1 MDIEFNYS
9 MNEIESLVIIL
20 VRLIYLLLK
29 IDLIIDL
36 RIFSHAKLEQ
46 YFFVSKFNYRFFS
59 KMTLDQ
65 SNIDLSTLTP
75 MMQQYMTVKLQHPHS
90 LMFYRMGDFYEL
102 FFDDAHKAA
111 KILGITLT
119 HRGKANGQ
127 PIPMAG
133 VPYHAAEGYLAR
145 LVKKGETVV
154 ICEQLGEVT
163 GKGPVERGVVRIITP
178 GTLTDDALLNAHQSS
193 NLVSICIK
201 SDEIGIALLDLSA
214 GIFKVQQQSFQA
226 EQLPLELARLMPSE
240 LLIDEDFKHPEV
252 VEQIKQILD
261 CPVTKRPNV
270 DFNLNNAQK
279 TLCDQFAVS
288 TLSGFGIEHLELAKA
303 AAAALIHYAKD
314 TQKTALPHIRSIRL
328 EQSSD
333 FIALD
338 PVTRRNLE
346 IIDPLFEHGTSL
358 FDLTNQCQTAMGS
371 RLLSRTLMQPIR
383 DTALLDQRLDAIQT
397 ILSGYHEAPIRL
409 VLKEISD
416 IERVLSRVAL
426 GSARPRDLVQLRQ
439 ACAQIPYL
447 RHALAPMTSTP
458 QSALINQLNEEL
470 GDFNGLHH
478 RLMSAIVENP
488 PVLLR
493 DGNVIANGFD
503 HELDELRQIRDH
515 AGQFLIDLE
524 IKERETTGI
533 NTLKIGYNRV
543 SGYYIELTRA
553 QAEQAP
559 AHYIRRQTLKN
570 AERYITP
577 ELKSFE
583 DKVLS
588 SESRALAR
596 EKLLFEMLLDELRQ
610 DIANLQMM
618 ASAIAQL
625 DVLTN
630 FAHLSRLYNWN
641 RPEFSPEIGIHIQA
655 GRHPVVESLIKTPYT
670 PNDTYLDVQHRMSI
684 ITGPNMGGKSTFMR
698 QTALITLLAYC
709 GSFVPAKFAKL
720 GPIDRIFTRIGSA
733 DDLSSGKSTF
743 MVEMT
748 ETSQILHHATQQSLV
763 LMDEV
768 GRGTSTYDGLSL
780 AWACVLDLTHRIK
793 CLCLF
798 ATHYFELT
806 ELGMDPCIDNYH
818 VTAQE
823 VNGHLILLHKVQK
836 GPASQSHG
844 LQVAKLAGIP
854 QNVIKEAQAKLK
866 KLEKLQLQTQPVQKD
881 LFSQDLFSNS
891 EPVEKI
897 IEVEKVVE
905 IHQPSQVEQLLSE
918 IIVDD
923 LSPRQALDQLYQ
935 LKQLLQK
942 S

>member
-1 MDIEFNYS
+1 
-9 MNEIESLVIIL
+9 
-20 VRLIYLLLK
+20 
-29 IDLIIDL
+29 
-36 RIFSHAKLEQ
+36 
-46 YFFVSKFNYRFFS
+46 
-59 KMTLDQ
+59 MTSSELMA
-65 SNIDLSTLTP
+65 DLSTLTP
-75 MMQQYMTVKLQHPHS
+75 MMQQYMSVKMQHPHS

-102 FFDDAHKAA
+102 FFEDAHKAA

-133 VPYHAAEGYLAR
+133 VPFHAAEGYLAR

-154 ICEQLGEVT
+154 ICEQIGEVT

-178 GTLTDDALLNAHQSS
+178 GTLTDDVLLGAHQTS
-193 NLVSICIK
+193 NLVALCIQQNK
-201 SDEIGIALLDLSA
+201 IGIALLDLSA
-214 GIFKVQQQSFQA
+214 GIFKVQQIDYDLN
-226 EQLPLELARLMPSE
+226 QLAIELARLMPSE
-240 LLIDEDFKHPEV
+240 IVVDENLQEQDL
-252 VEQIKQILD
+252 VEHLKRQLD
-261 CPVTKRPNV
+261 VPVSKRPNV

-288 TLSGFGIEHLELAKA
+288 TLAGFGIDHLPLAKA
-303 AAAALIHYAKD
+303 AAAALIHYAKE
-314 TQKTALPHIRSIRL
+314 TQKTALPHIRSIQL

-346 IIDPLFEHGTSL
+346 LIEPLFEHGTSL
-358 FDLTNQCQTAMGS
+358 FQLINDCQTTMGG
-371 RLLSRTLMQPIR
+371 RLLSRTLMQPLR
-383 DTALLDQRLDAIQT
+383 DTAILDERLDATQV
-397 ILSGYHEAPIRL
+397 LLDGFHESPVRL

-416 IERVLSRVAL
+416 IERVLSRIAL

-439 ACAQIPYL
+439 ACAQIPFL
-447 RHALAPMTSTP
+447 RHALQPMVSQQ
-458 QSALINQLNEEL
+458 QSKLLIQLNEEL
-470 GDFNGLHH
+470 GDFHGLYE

-493 DGNVIANGFD
+493 DGNVIAEGFD
-503 HELDELRQIRDH
+503 AELDELRKIRDH

-524 IKERETTGI
+524 IKEREQSGI
-533 NTLKIGYNRV
+533 PTLKIGYNRV

-559 AHYIRRQTLKN
+559 EHYIRRQTLKN

-577 ELKSFE
+577 ELKAFE

-596 EKLLFEMLLDELRQ
+596 EKLLFEMLLDELRE
-610 DIANLQMM
+610 DIGNLQMM
-618 ASAIAQL
+618 SSAIAQIDL
-625 DVLTN
+625 LCN
-630 FAHLSRLYNWN
+630 FAHQARLRNWSRPKY
-641 RPEFSPEIGIHIQA
+641 SPEIGLKIQA
-655 GRHPVVESLIKTPYT
+655 GRHPVVEALSKTAFT
-670 PNDTYLDVQHRMSI
+670 PNDTQLDYQHRMAI

-698 QTALITLLAYC
+698 QTALIALLAYC
-709 GSFVPAKFAKL
+709 GSYVPAQAVTL

-733 DDLSSGKSTF
+733 DDLSTGKSTF

-748 ETSQILHHATQQSLV
+748 ETSQILHHATSQSLV

-780 AWACVLDLTHRIK
+780 AWACVLDLTRRIQ

-806 ELGMDPCIDNYH
+806 ELASESGIDNYH
-818 VTAQE
+818 VTARE
-823 VNGHLILLHKVQK
+823 VNGNLILLHKVQQ

-854 QNVIKEAQAKLK
+854 ASVIREAQNRLRI
-866 KLEKLQLQTQPVQKD
+866 LEKQHHTKPQSPQPD
-881 LFSQDLFSNS
+881 LFAIEQ
-891 EPVEKI
+891 VETVVERI
-897 IEVEKVVE
+897 IEVEK
-905 IHQPSQVEQLLSE
+905 PSAALELLE
-918 IIVDD
+918 DIDVDS
-923 LSPRQALDQLYQ
+923 LSPREALQQLYA
-935 LKQLLQK
+935 LKDLLK
-942 S
+942 LPG

>member
-1 MDIEFNYS
+1 
-9 MNEIESLVIIL
+9 MNMTEIM
-20 VRLIYLLLK
+20 
-29 IDLIIDL
+29 
-36 RIFSHAKLEQ
+36 A
-46 YFFVSKFNYRFFS
+46 
-59 KMTLDQ
+59 
-65 SNIDLSTLTP
+65 DLSSHTP
-75 MMQQYMTVKLQHPHS
+75 MMQQYLRVKMEHPHS

-111 KILGITLT
+111 KLLGITLT
-119 HRGKANGQ
+119 HRGKTSGK

-154 ICEQLGEVT
+154 ICEQIGEVT

-178 GTLTDDALLNAHQSS
+178 GTLTDDALLNSHQSS
-193 NLVSICIK
+193 NLVSLCLQQNQ
-201 SDEIGIALLDLSA
+201 IGIALLDLSA
-214 GIFKVQQQSFQA
+214 GIFKVQQMDYLP
-226 EQLPLELARLMPSE
+226 EQLTIELSRLMPSE
-240 LLIDEDFKHPEV
+240 IVVDEDIVDPNII
-252 VEQIKQILD
+252 EQVKKQLD

-288 TLSGFGIEHLELAKA
+288 TLSGFGIDHLPLAKA

-314 TQKTALPHIRSIRL
+314 TQKTALPHIRSIQL

-346 IIDPLFEHGTSL
+346 LVEPLFEHGTSL
-358 FDLTNQCQTAMGS
+358 FQLINDCQTAMGS
-371 RLLSRTLMQPIR
+371 RLLSRTLMQPLR
-383 DTALLDQRLDAIQT
+383 DTALLDAKLDAIQAL
-397 ILSGYHEAPIRL
+397 IQGYHESPVRL

-447 RHALAPMTSTP
+447 RHALQPIVSVQQST
-458 QSALINQLNEEL
+458 LIHNLNEEL
-470 GDFNGLHH
+470 GDFHGLHQ
-478 RLMSAIVENP
+478 RLMQAIVENP

-493 DGNVIANGFD
+493 DGNVIAEGFD
-503 HELDELRQIRDH
+503 SELDELRKIRDH

-524 IKERETTGI
+524 IKERQESGI
-533 NTLKIGYNRV
+533 PTLKIGYNRV
-543 SGYYIELTRA
+543 SGYYIELIRA

-559 AHYIRRQTLKN
+559 EHYIRRQTLKN

-596 EKLLFEMLLDELRQ
+596 EKMLFEMLLDELRQ
-610 DIANLQMM
+610 DIAQLQMM
-618 ASAIAQL
+618 SSAIAQIDL
-625 DVLTN
+625 LAN
-630 FAHLSRLYNWN
+630 FAYQARLRNWA
-641 RPEFSPEIGIHIQA
+641 RPEYSPEIGIKITA
-655 GRHPVVESLIKTPYT
+655 GRHPVVEALSKTAFT
-670 PNDTYLDVQHRMSI
+670 PNDTLLDYNHRLAI
-684 ITGPNMGGKSTFMR
+684 ITGPNMGGKSTYMR
-698 QTALITLLAYC
+698 QTALIALLGYC
-709 GSFVPAKFAKL
+709 GSYVPAKTAVL
-720 GPIDRIFTRIGSA
+720 GPIDRVFTRIGSA
-733 DDLSSGKSTF
+733 DDLSTGKSTF

-748 ETSQILHHATQQSLV
+748 ETSQILHHATSQSLV

-780 AWACVLDLTHRIK
+780 AWACVLDLSKRIK

-806 ELGMDPCIDNYH
+806 ELSKESGVDNYH
-818 VTAQE
+818 VTAKE
-823 VNGHLILLHKVQK
+823 MNGNLILLHKVQQ

-854 QNVIKEAQAKLK
+854 ANVIKEAQNRLRI
-866 KLEKLQLQTQPVQKD
+866 LEKQQHKNVNLAVQDD
-881 LFSQDLFSNS
+881 LFAPATNSS
-891 EPVEKI
+891 EPEVIERV
-897 IEVEKVVE
+897 IEVEK
-905 IHQPSQVEQLLSE
+905 PSAALELLRS
-918 IIVDD
+918 IDVDN
-923 LSPRQALDQLYQ
+923 LTPRQALEQLYALKEQ
-935 LKQLLQK
+935 LNA
-942 S
+942 

>member
-1 MDIEFNYS
+1 
-9 MNEIESLVIIL
+9 
-20 VRLIYLLLK
+20 
-29 IDLIIDL
+29 
-36 RIFSHAKLEQ
+36 
-46 YFFVSKFNYRFFS
+46 
-59 KMTLDQ
+59 MTSSELMA
-65 SNIDLSTLTP
+65 DLSTLTP
-75 MMQQYMTVKLQHPHS
+75 MMQQYMSVKMQHPHS

-102 FFDDAHKAA
+102 FFEDAHKAA

-133 VPYHAAEGYLAR
+133 VPFHAAEGYLAR

-154 ICEQLGEVT
+154 ICEQIGEVT

-178 GTLTDDALLNAHQSS
+178 GTLTDDALLGAHQTS
-193 NLVSICIK
+193 NLVALCIQQNK
-201 SDEIGIALLDLSA
+201 IGIALLDLSA
-214 GIFKVQQQSFQA
+214 GIFKVQQIDYDLN
-226 EQLPLELARLMPSE
+226 QLAIELARLMPSE
-240 LLIDEDFKHPEV
+240 IVVDENLQEQDL
-252 VEQIKQILD
+252 VEHLKRQLD
-261 CPVTKRPNV
+261 VPVSKRPNV

-288 TLSGFGIEHLELAKA
+288 TLAGFGIDHLPLAKA
-303 AAAALIHYAKD
+303 AAAALIHYAKE
-314 TQKTALPHIRSIRL
+314 TQKTALPHIRTIQL

-346 IIDPLFEHGTSL
+346 LIEPLFEHGTSL
-358 FDLTNQCQTAMGS
+358 FQLINDCQTAMGG
-371 RLLSRTLMQPIR
+371 RLLSRTLMQPLR
-383 DTALLDQRLDAIQT
+383 DTAILDERLDATQV
-397 ILSGYHEAPIRL
+397 LLDGFHESPVRL

-416 IERVLSRVAL
+416 IERVLSRIAL

-439 ACAQIPYL
+439 ACAQIPFL
-447 RHALAPMTSTP
+447 RHALQPMVSQQ
-458 QSALINQLNEEL
+458 QSKLLIQLNEEL
-470 GDFNGLHH
+470 GDFHGLHE

-493 DGNVIANGFD
+493 DGNVIAEGFD
-503 HELDELRQIRDH
+503 AELDELRKIRDH

-524 IKERETTGI
+524 IKEREQSGI
-533 NTLKIGYNRV
+533 PTLKIGYNRV

-559 AHYIRRQTLKN
+559 EHYIRRQTLKN

-577 ELKSFE
+577 ELKAFE

-596 EKLLFEMLLDELRQ
+596 EKLLFEMLLDELRE
-610 DIANLQMM
+610 DIGNLQMM
-618 ASAIAQL
+618 SSAIAQIDL
-625 DVLTN
+625 LCN
-630 FAHLSRLYNWN
+630 FAHQARLRNWSRPKY
-641 RPEFSPEIGIHIQA
+641 SPEIGLKIQA
-655 GRHPVVESLIKTPYT
+655 GRHPVVEALSKTAFT
-670 PNDTYLDVQHRMSI
+670 PNDTQLDYQHRMAI

-698 QTALITLLAYC
+698 QTALIALLAYC
-709 GSFVPAKFAKL
+709 GSYVPAQAVTL

-733 DDLSSGKSTF
+733 DDLSTGKSTF

-748 ETSQILHHATQQSLV
+748 ETSQILHHATSQSLV

-780 AWACVLDLTHRIK
+780 AWACVLDLTRRIQ

-806 ELGMDPCIDNYH
+806 ELASESGIDNYH
-818 VTAQE
+818 VTARE
-823 VNGHLILLHKVQK
+823 VNGNLILLHKVQQ

-854 QNVIKEAQAKLK
+854 ASVIREAQNRLRI
-866 KLEKLQLQTQPVQKD
+866 LEKQHHTKPQSPQPD
-881 LFSQDLFSNS
+881 LFAIEQ
-891 EPVEKI
+891 VETVVERI
-897 IEVEKVVE
+897 IEVEK
-905 IHQPSQVEQLLSE
+905 PSAALELLE
-918 IIVDD
+918 DIDVDS
-923 LSPRQALDQLYQ
+923 LSPREALQQLYA
-935 LKQLLQK
+935 LKDLLK
-942 S
+942 LPG

>member
-1 MDIEFNYS
+1 
-9 MNEIESLVIIL
+9 MNMTEIM
-20 VRLIYLLLK
+20 
-29 IDLIIDL
+29 
-36 RIFSHAKLEQ
+36 A
-46 YFFVSKFNYRFFS
+46 
-59 KMTLDQ
+59 
-65 SNIDLSTLTP
+65 DLSSHTP
-75 MMQQYMTVKLQHPHS
+75 MMQQYLRVKMEHPHS

-111 KILGITLT
+111 KLLGITLT
-119 HRGKANGQ
+119 HRGKTSGK

-154 ICEQLGEVT
+154 ICEQIGEVT

-178 GTLTDDALLNAHQSS
+178 GTLTDDALLNSHQSS
-193 NLVSICIK
+193 NLVSLCLQQNQ
-201 SDEIGIALLDLSA
+201 IGIALLDLSA
-214 GIFKVQQQSFQA
+214 GIFKVQQMDYLP
-226 EQLPLELARLMPSE
+226 EQLAIELSRLMPSE
-240 LLIDEDFKHPEV
+240 IVVDEDIVDPNII
-252 VEQIKQILD
+252 EQVKKQLD

-288 TLSGFGIEHLELAKA
+288 SLSGFGIDHLPLAKA
-303 AAAALIHYAKD
+303 AAAALIHYAKE
-314 TQKTALPHIRSIRL
+314 TQKTALPHIRSIQL

-346 IIDPLFEHGTSL
+346 LVEPLFEHGTSL
-358 FDLTNQCQTAMGS
+358 FQLINDCQTAMGS
-371 RLLSRTLMQPIR
+371 RLLSRTLMQPLR
-383 DTALLDQRLDAIQT
+383 DTALLDARLDAIQAL
-397 ILSGYHEAPIRL
+397 IQGCHESPVRL

-447 RHALAPMTSTP
+447 RHALQPIVSAQ
-458 QSALINQLNEEL
+458 QSALIQNLNEEL
-470 GDFNGLHH
+470 GDFHGLHQ
-478 RLMSAIVENP
+478 RLMQAIVENP

-493 DGNVIANGFD
+493 DGNVIAEGFD
-503 HELDELRQIRDH
+503 SELDELRKIRDH

-524 IKERETTGI
+524 VKERQESGI
-533 NTLKIGYNRV
+533 PTLKIGYNRV

-559 AHYIRRQTLKN
+559 EHYIRRQTLKN

-596 EKLLFEMLLDELRQ
+596 EKMLFEMLLDELRQ
-610 DIANLQMM
+610 DIAQLQMM
-618 ASAIAQL
+618 SSAIAQIDL
-625 DVLTN
+625 LAN
-630 FAHLSRLYNWN
+630 FAHQARLRNWA
-641 RPEFSPEIGIHIQA
+641 RPEYSPEIGIKITA
-655 GRHPVVESLIKTPYT
+655 GRHPVVEALSKTAFT
-670 PNDTYLDVQHRMSI
+670 PNDTLLDYNHRLAI
-684 ITGPNMGGKSTFMR
+684 ITGPNMGGKSTYMR
-698 QTALITLLAYC
+698 QTALIALLGYC
-709 GSFVPAKFAKL
+709 GSYVPAQTAVL
-720 GPIDRIFTRIGSA
+720 GPIDRVFTRIGSA
-733 DDLSSGKSTF
+733 DDLSTGKSTF

-748 ETSQILHHATQQSLV
+748 ETSQILHHATSQSLV

-780 AWACVLDLTHRIK
+780 AWACVLDLSKRIK

-806 ELGMDPCIDNYH
+806 ELSKESGVDNYH
-818 VTAQE
+818 VTAKE
-823 VNGHLILLHKVQK
+823 MNGNLILLHKVQQ

-854 QNVIKEAQAKLK
+854 ANVIKEAQNRLRI
-866 KLEKLQLQTQPVQKD
+866 LEKQQHKNVNLAVQDD
-881 LFSQDLFSNS
+881 LFAPATSSA
-891 EPVEKI
+891 EPEVIERV
-897 IEVEKVVE
+897 IEVEK
-905 IHQPSQVEQLLSE
+905 PSPALDLLRS
-918 IIVDD
+918 IDVDN
-923 LSPRQALDQLYQ
+923 LTPRQALEQLYALKEQ
-935 LKQLLQK
+935 LNA
-942 S
+942 

>member
-1 MDIEFNYS
+1 MSFMEN
-9 MNEIESLVIIL
+9 
-20 VRLIYLLLK
+20 
-29 IDLIIDL
+29 
-36 RIFSHAKLEQ
+36 
-46 YFFVSKFNYRFFS
+46 
-59 KMTLDQ
+59 MTDF
-65 SNIDLSTLTP
+65 STLTP
-75 MMQQYMTVKLQHPHS
+75 MMQQYMSVKAQHPHS

-111 KILGITLT
+111 KLLGITLT
-119 HRGKANGQ
+119 HRGKANGN

-154 ICEQLGEVT
+154 ICEQIGEVT

-193 NLVSICIK
+193 NLVSIAIHQNQ
-201 SDEIGIALLDLSA
+201 IGIALLDLSA
-214 GIFKVQQQSFQA
+214 GIFKVQQQEFKA

-240 LLIDEDFKHPEV
+240 LVLNEDIQDQALL
-252 VEQIKQILD
+252 EQIKSLIE
-261 CPVTKRPNV
+261 CPITKRPNV

-279 TLCDQFAVS
+279 TLCDQLGVS
-288 TLSGFGIEHLELAKA
+288 TLSGFGIDELPLAKV
-303 AAAALIHYAKD
+303 AAAALIHYAKE
-314 TQKTALPHIRSIRL
+314 TQKTALPHIRSIKL

-358 FDLTNQCQTAMGS
+358 FNLVNDCQTAMGG
-371 RLLSRTLMQPIR
+371 RLLARTLMQPLR
-383 DTALLDQRLDAIQT
+383 DTALLDQRLDAIEV
-397 ILSGYHEAPIRL
+397 LLKGYHEAPVRL
-409 VLKEISD
+409 ILKEISD
-416 IERVLSRVAL
+416 IERVLSRIAL

-439 ACAQIPYL
+439 ACAQIPFL
-447 RHALAPMTSTP
+447 RNAIQPIVSQNHST
-458 QSALINQLNEEL
+458 LIQQLNDEL
-470 GDFNGLHH
+470 GDFNGLHL
-478 RLMSAIVENP
+478 RLMNAIVENP

-493 DGNVIANGFD
+493 DGNVIAEGFD
-503 HELDELRQIRDH
+503 SELDELRQIRDH

-524 IKERETTGI
+524 IRERENTGI

-559 AHYIRRQTLKN
+559 DSYIRRQTLKN

-596 EKLLFEMLLDELRQ
+596 EKALFEMLLDELRQ
-610 DIANLQMM
+610 DIGNLQMM
-618 ASAIAQL
+618 SAAIAQIDL
-625 DVLTN
+625 LSN
-630 FAHLSRLYNWN
+630 FAHQARLYSWN
-641 RPEFSPEIGIHIQA
+641 RPEFSPEIGIQIQA

-670 PNDTYLDVQHRMSI
+670 PNDTQLDFNHRMSI

-698 QTALITLLAYC
+698 QTALISLLAYC
-709 GSFVPAKFAKL
+709 GSYVPAKAAKL

-748 ETSQILHHATQQSLV
+748 ETSQILHHATNQSLV

-780 AWACVLDLTHRIK
+780 AWACVLDLTKRIQ

-806 ELGMDPCIDNYH
+806 ELSKEPCIDNYH
-818 VTAQE
+818 VTAKE
-823 VNGHLILLHKVQK
+823 INGQLILLHKVQH

-854 QNVIKEAQAKLK
+854 ESVIKDAQHRLRI
-866 KLEKLQLQTQPVQKD
+866 LEKQQQPQVVQN
-881 LFSQDLFSNS
+881 DLFSNLQ
-891 EPVEKI
+891 EPEVIEKV
-897 IEVEKVVE
+897 IEVEKSS
-905 IHQPSQVEQLLSE
+905 PALDALKDLDL
-918 IIVDD
+918 DD
-923 LSPRQALDQLYQ
+923 LTPRQALEQLYQ
-935 LKQLLQK
+935 LKQLLK
-942 S
+942 A

>member
-1 MDIEFNYS
+1 
-9 MNEIESLVIIL
+9 MNT
-20 VRLIYLLLK
+20 
-29 IDLIIDL
+29 
-36 RIFSHAKLEQ
+36 A
-46 YFFVSKFNYRFFS
+46 
-59 KMTLDQ
+59 
-65 SNIDLSTLTP
+65 NISPDLSTLTP
-75 MMQQYMTVKLQHPHS
+75 MMQQYMSMKVQHPHS

-102 FFDDAHKAA
+102 FFEDAHKAA

-119 HRGKANGQ
+119 HRGKANGE

-154 ICEQLGEVT
+154 ICEQIGEVT
-163 GKGPVERGVVRIITP
+163 GKGPVERGVVRILTP

-193 NLVSICIK
+193 NLVALCFHQNQ
-201 SDEIGIALLDLSA
+201 IGLALLDLSA
-214 GIFKVQQQSFQA
+214 GIFKVQQQDYKP

-240 LLIDEDFKHPEV
+240 ILIDEDLTDPNII
-252 VEQIKQILD
+252 EQIKKNIE
-261 CPVTKRPNV
+261 CPITRRPNV
-270 DFNLNNAQK
+270 DFSVNNALK

-288 TLSGFGIEHLELAKA
+288 TLAGFGIDHLPLAKA
-303 AAAALIHYAKD
+303 AAAALIHYAKE
-314 TQKTALPHIRSIRL
+314 TQKTALPHIRSIKL

-346 IIDPLFEHGTSL
+346 IINPLFEHGTSL
-358 FDLTNQCQTAMGS
+358 FNLINDCQTAMGG
-371 RLLSRTLMQPIR
+371 RLLSRTLMQPMR
-383 DTALLDQRLDAIQT
+383 DTAILDQRLDAIEV
-397 ILSGYHEAPIRL
+397 LLKGYHESPLRL

-416 IERVLSRVAL
+416 IERVLSRIAL

-447 RHALAPMTSTP
+447 RHALQPILEKE
-458 QSALINQLNEEL
+458 QSVLIQQLNEEL
-470 GDFNGLHH
+470 GDFQGLYQ
-478 RLMSAIVENP
+478 RLFAAIVENP
-488 PVLLR
+488 PVVLR
-493 DGNVIANGFD
+493 DGNVIAEGFD
-503 HELDELRQIRDH
+503 TELDELRKIRDH

-524 IKERETTGI
+524 IKEREATGI

-543 SGYYIELTRA
+543 SGYYIELSRS
-553 QAEQAP
+553 QSEQAP
-559 AHYIRRQTLKN
+559 EHYIRRQTLKN

-596 EKLLFEMLLDELRQ
+596 EKLLFEMLLDELRE
-610 DIANLQMM
+610 DIAQLQMM
-618 ASAIAQL
+618 SSAIAQIDL
-625 DVLTN
+625 ISN
-630 FAHLSRLYNWN
+630 FAHQARLHNWN
-641 RPEFSPEIGIHIQA
+641 RPEYSPEIGIHIQS

-670 PNDTYLDVQHRMSI
+670 PNHTQLDYQHRMAI

-698 QTALITLLAYC
+698 QTAIISLLAYC
-709 GSFVPAKFAKL
+709 GSYVPAQAAKL

-748 ETSQILHHATQQSLV
+748 ETSQILHHATNQSLV

-780 AWACVLDLTHRIK
+780 AWACVLDLSNRIK

-806 ELGMDPCIDNYH
+806 ELGKETAIYNLH
-818 VTAQE
+818 VAAKE
-823 VNGHLILLHKVQK
+823 LNGNLILLHKVQQ

-854 QNVIKEAQAKLK
+854 ATVIKDAQHRLK
-866 KLEKLQLQTQPVQKD
+866 ILEKQQLKQPVSIQND
-881 LFSQDLFSNS
+881 LFAMDQSN
-891 EPVEKI
+891 EPEVIERI
-897 IEVEKVVE
+897 IEVEKE
-905 IHQPSQVEQLLSE
+905 SPALEMLKNLE
-918 IIVDD
+918 VDN
-923 LSPRQALDQLYQ
+923 LSPREALQQLYA
-935 LKQLLQK
+935 LKDLLLM
-942 S
+942 

>member
-1 MDIEFNYS
+1 MTS
-9 MNEIESLVIIL
+9 SEIM
-20 VRLIYLLLK
+20 
-29 IDLIIDL
+29 
-36 RIFSHAKLEQ
+36 A
-46 YFFVSKFNYRFFS
+46 
-59 KMTLDQ
+59 
-65 SNIDLSTLTP
+65 DLSTLTP
-75 MMQQYMTVKLQHPHS
+75 MMQQYMSVKMQHPHS

-102 FFDDAHKAA
+102 FFEDAHKAA

-154 ICEQLGEVT
+154 ICEQIGEVT

-178 GTLTDDALLNAHQSS
+178 GTLTDDAMLGAHQSS
-193 NLVSICIK
+193 NLVALCIQQHQ
-201 SDEIGIALLDLSA
+201 IGIALLDLSA
-214 GIFKVQQQSFQA
+214 GLFKVQQQ
-226 EQLPLELARLMPSE
+226 EYDINQLMIELARLMPSE
-240 LLIDEDFKHPEV
+240 IVIDENLQDQALLEHL
-252 VEQIKQILD
+252 KQQLD
-261 CPVTKRPNV
+261 VPVSKRPNV

-288 TLSGFGIEHLELAKA
+288 TLSGFGIDHLPLAKA
-303 AAAALIHYAKD
+303 AAAALIHYAKE
-314 TQKTALPHIRSIRL
+314 TQKTALPHIRTIQL

-346 IIDPLFEHGTSL
+346 LIDPLFEHGTSL
-358 FDLTNQCQTAMGS
+358 FQLINDCQTAMGG
-371 RLLSRTLMQPIR
+371 RLLSRTLMQPLR
-383 DTALLDQRLDAIQT
+383 DTALLDERLDATQV
-397 ILSGYHEAPIRL
+397 LLQGFHETPVRL

-416 IERVLSRVAL
+416 IERVLSRIAL

-439 ACAQIPYL
+439 ACAQIPFL
-447 RHALAPMTSTP
+447 RNALQPIVSQQ
-458 QSALINQLNEEL
+458 QSKLLVQLNEEL
-470 GDFNGLHH
+470 GDFHGLHQ

-493 DGNVIANGFD
+493 DGNVIAEGFD
-503 HELDELRQIRDH
+503 SELDELRQIRDH
-515 AGQFLIDLE
+515 ASQFLIDLE
-524 IKERETTGI
+524 IKEREASGI
-533 NTLKIGYNRV
+533 PGLKIGYNRV

-559 AHYIRRQTLKN
+559 EHYIRRQTLKN

-577 ELKSFE
+577 ELKAFE

-596 EKLLFEMLLDELRQ
+596 EKMLFEMLLDELRQ
-610 DIANLQMM
+610 DIGNLQMM
-618 ASAIAQL
+618 SSAIAQIDL
-625 DVLTN
+625 IAN
-630 FAHLSRLYNWN
+630 FAHQARLRNWSR
-641 RPEFSPEIGIHIQA
+641 PKFSPEVGVSITA
-655 GRHPVVESLIKTPYT
+655 GRHPVVEALSKTAFT
-670 PNDTYLDVQHRMSI
+670 PNDTRLDYSHRMAI

-698 QTALITLLAYC
+698 QTALIVLLAYC
-709 GSFVPAKFAKL
+709 GAYVPAQAATL
-720 GPIDRIFTRIGSA
+720 GPVDRIFTRIGSA
-733 DDLSSGKSTF
+733 DDLSTGKSTF

-748 ETSQILHHATQQSLV
+748 ETSQILHHATSQSLV

-780 AWACVLDLTHRIK
+780 AWACVLDLTKRIQ

-806 ELGMDPCIDNYH
+806 ELDKENGIDNYH
-818 VTAQE
+818 VTAKE
-823 VNGHLILLHKVQK
+823 LNGNLILLHKVQH

-854 QNVIKEAQAKLK
+854 AAVIKEAQNRLK
-866 KLEKLQLQTQPVQKD
+866 ILEKQHQAKPLSPQPD
-881 LFSQDLFSNS
+881 LFAMSDLV
-891 EPVEKI
+891 EPVERI
-897 IEVEKVVE
+897 IEIEKE
-905 IHQPSQVEQLLSE
+905 SPALDLLE
-918 IIVDD
+918 DIDVDN
-923 LSPRQALDQLYQ
+923 LSPREALQQLYTLKDL
-935 LKQLLQK
+935 LKQP

>member
-1 MDIEFNYS
+1 
-9 MNEIESLVIIL
+9 
-20 VRLIYLLLK
+20 
-29 IDLIIDL
+29 
-36 RIFSHAKLEQ
+36 
-46 YFFVSKFNYRFFS
+46 
-59 KMTLDQ
+59 
-65 SNIDLSTLTP
+65 
-75 MMQQYMTVKLQHPHS
+75 MMQQYMSVKMQHPHS

-102 FFDDAHKAA
+102 FFEDAHKAA

-133 VPYHAAEGYLAR
+133 VPFHAAEGYLAR

-154 ICEQLGEVT
+154 ICEQIGEVT

-178 GTLTDDALLNAHQSS
+178 GTLTDDALLGAHQSS
-193 NLVSICIK
+193 NLVALCIQQQQ
-201 SDEIGIALLDLSA
+201 IGIALLDLSA
-214 GIFKVQQQSFQA
+214 GLFKVQQQDYDLN
-226 EQLPLELARLMPSE
+226 QLAIELARLMPSE
-240 LLIDEDFKHPEV
+240 IVLDENIADPEII
-252 VEQIKQILD
+252 EQLKKQLD
-261 CPVTKRPNV
+261 VPVTKRPNV

-288 TLSGFGIEHLELAKA
+288 TLSGFGIDHLPLAKA
-303 AAAALIHYAKD
+303 AAAALIHYAKE
-314 TQKTALPHIRSIRL
+314 TQKTALPHIRTIQL

-346 IIDPLFEHGTSL
+346 LIEPLFDHGTSL
-358 FDLTNQCQTAMGS
+358 FQLINDCQTAMGG
-371 RLLSRTLMQPIR
+371 RLLSRTLMQPLR
-383 DTALLDQRLDAIQT
+383 DTAVLDERLDATQA
-397 ILSGYHEAPIRL
+397 LLDGFHETPVRL
-409 VLKEISD
+409 ILKEISD
-416 IERVLSRVAL
+416 IERVLSRIAL

-439 ACAQIPYL
+439 ACAQIPFL
-447 RHALAPMTSTP
+447 RHALQPAISQP
-458 QSALINQLNEEL
+458 QSFLLQQLNQEL
-470 GDFNGLHH
+470 GDFHGLHQ

-493 DGNVIANGFD
+493 DGNVIAEGFD
-503 HELDELRQIRDH
+503 SELDELRKIRDH

-524 IKERETTGI
+524 IREREQSGI
-533 NTLKIGYNRV
+533 PNLKIGYNRV
-543 SGYYIELTRA
+543 SGYYIELNRS

-559 AHYIRRQTLKN
+559 EHYIRRQTLKN

-596 EKLLFEMLLDELRQ
+596 EKMLFEMLLDELRQ
-610 DIANLQMM
+610 DIGNLQMM
-618 ASAIAQL
+618 SSAIAQIDL
-625 DVLTN
+625 LAN
-630 FAHLSRLYNWN
+630 FAYQARLRNWSR
-641 RPEFSPEIGIHIQA
+641 PTFSPETGVKIIA
-655 GRHPVVESLIKTPYT
+655 GRHPVVEALSKTAFT
-670 PNDTYLDVQHRMSI
+670 PNDTQLDYAHRMAI

-698 QTALITLLAYC
+698 QTALIALLAYC
-709 GSFVPAKFAKL
+709 GSYVPAQSAVL

-733 DDLSSGKSTF
+733 DDLSTGKSTF

-748 ETSQILHHATQQSLV
+748 ETSQILHHATSQSLV

-780 AWACVLDLTHRIK
+780 AWACVLDLTKRIQ

-806 ELGMDPCIDNYH
+806 ELDREKGIDNYH
-818 VTAQE
+818 VTAKE
-823 VNGHLILLHKVQK
+823 LNGNLILLHKVQH

-854 QNVIKEAQAKLK
+854 AAVIKEAQNRLK
-866 KLEKLQLQTQPVQKD
+866 ALEKQHQVKPFSPQHD
-881 LFSQDLFSNS
+881 LFS
-891 EPVEKI
+891 EPEIVEKI
-897 IEVEKVVE
+897 IEVEKTSPALE
-905 IHQPSQVEQLLSE
+905 LLE
-918 IIVDD
+918 DLDIDN
-923 LSPRQALDQLYQ
+923 LSPREALQQLYA
-935 LKQLLQK
+935 LKDLMKQPG
-942 S
+942 

>member
-1 MDIEFNYS
+1 
-9 MNEIESLVIIL
+9 MNSTEIM
-20 VRLIYLLLK
+20 
-29 IDLIIDL
+29 
-36 RIFSHAKLEQ
+36 A
-46 YFFVSKFNYRFFS
+46 
-59 KMTLDQ
+59 
-65 SNIDLSTLTP
+65 DLSSHTP
-75 MMQQYMTVKLQHPHS
+75 MMQQYLKVKMQHNYA
-90 LMFYRMGDFYEL
+90 LLFYRMGDFYEL

-111 KILGITLT
+111 KLLGITLT
-119 HRGKANGQ
+119 HRGKANGN

-133 VPYHAAEGYLAR
+133 VPYHSAEGYLAR
-145 LVKKGETVV
+145 LVKAGETVA
-154 ICEQLGEVT
+154 ICEQVGEVT
-163 GKGPVERGVVRIITP
+163 GKGPVERKVVRILTP
-178 GTLTDDALLNAHQSS
+178 GTLTDDALLSSYQSS
-193 NLVSICIK
+193 NLVALCFQQNQV
-201 SDEIGIALLDLSA
+201 GIALLDLSA
-214 GIFKVQQQSFQA
+214 GIFKVQQQEYRA
-226 EQLPLELARLMPSE
+226 EQLAIELSRLMPSE
-240 LLIDEDFKHPEV
+240 ILVDEDLV
-252 VEQIKQILD
+252 DANIIEQIKKQID

-270 DFNLNNAQK
+270 DFSLNNAQK

-288 TLSGFGIEHLELAKA
+288 TLSGFGIDHLPLAKA
-303 AAAALIHYAKD
+303 AAAALIHYAKE

-358 FDLTNQCQTAMGS
+358 FHLINECQTAMGS

-383 DTALLDQRLDAIQT
+383 DTVILEARLDAIEQ
-397 ILSGYHEAPIRL
+397 LVKGYHEAPVRL

-416 IERVLSRVAL
+416 IERVLSRIAL
-426 GSARPRDLVQLRQ
+426 GTARPRDLVQLRQ
-439 ACAQIPYL
+439 ACSQIPFL
-447 RHALAPMTSTP
+447 RHALQPVIDNKKTKM
-458 QSALINQLNEEL
+458 LHQLYQEL
-470 GDFNGLHH
+470 GDFKVLSE
-478 RLMSAIVENP
+478 RLSSAIVENP

-493 DGNVIANGFD
+493 DGNVIAEGFD
-503 HELDELRQIRDH
+503 HELDELRKIRDH

-524 IKERETTGI
+524 IQEREQTGI
-533 NTLKIGYNRV
+533 STLKIGYNRV

-559 AHYIRRQTLKN
+559 EHYIRRQTLKN

-596 EKLLFEMLLDELRQ
+596 EKLLFELLLEELRQ
-610 DIANLQMM
+610 NIASLQVMS
-618 ASAIAQL
+618 SAIAQIDL
-625 DVLTN
+625 LAN
-630 FAHLSRLYNWN
+630 FAYQARLKSWN
-641 RPEFSPEIGIHIQA
+641 RPEFSPEVGIKIIA
-655 GRHPVVESLIKTPYT
+655 GRHPVVESLSKTPYT
-670 PNDTYLDVQHRMSI
+670 PNDTSLDFNHRMAI

-698 QTALITLLAYC
+698 QTALISLLAYC
-709 GSFVPAKFAKL
+709 GSFVPAQSARL

-748 ETSQILHHATQQSLV
+748 ETSQILHHATSQSLV

-780 AWACVLDLTHRIK
+780 AWACVLDLTKRIK

-806 ELGMDPCIDNYH
+806 ELGQEAGIDNYH
-818 VTAQE
+818 VTAKE
-823 VNGHLILLHKVQK
+823 MNGNLILLHKVQP

-854 QNVIKEAQAKLK
+854 ASVIKEAQKRLK
-866 KLEKLQLQTQPVQKD
+866 ILEKQQQQHLQTVVQND
-881 LFSQDLFSNS
+881 LFDVIP
-891 EPVEKI
+891 PVVSSVTEI
-897 IEVEKVVE
+897 IMEVEKTSPVLE
-905 IHQPSQVEQLLSE
+905 SLEQLD
-918 IIVDD
+918 VDS
-923 LSPRQALDQLYQ
+923 LSPREALAQLYKLKDQLEQ
-935 LKQLLQK
+935 TMSKG
-942 S
+942 

>member
-1 MDIEFNYS
+1 MSFMEN
-9 MNEIESLVIIL
+9 
-20 VRLIYLLLK
+20 
-29 IDLIIDL
+29 
-36 RIFSHAKLEQ
+36 
-46 YFFVSKFNYRFFS
+46 
-59 KMTLDQ
+59 MTDF
-65 SNIDLSTLTP
+65 STLTP
-75 MMQQYMTVKLQHPHS
+75 MMQQYMSVKVQHPHS

-111 KILGITLT
+111 KLLGITLT
-119 HRGKANGQ
+119 HRGKANGN

-154 ICEQLGEVT
+154 ICEQIGEVT

-193 NLVSICIK
+193 NLVSIAIHQNQ
-201 SDEIGIALLDLSA
+201 IGIALLDLSA
-214 GIFKVQQQSFQA
+214 GIFKVQQQEFKA

-240 LLIDEDFKHPEV
+240 LVLNEDIQDQALL
-252 VEQIKQILD
+252 EQIKSLIE
-261 CPVTKRPNV
+261 CPITKRPNV

-279 TLCDQFAVS
+279 TLCDQLGVS
-288 TLSGFGIEHLELAKA
+288 TLSGFGIDELPLAKV
-303 AAAALIHYAKD
+303 AAAALIHYAKE
-314 TQKTALPHIRSIRL
+314 TQKTALPHIRSIKL

-358 FDLTNQCQTAMGS
+358 FNLVNDCQTAMGG
-371 RLLSRTLMQPIR
+371 RLLARTLMQPLR
-383 DTALLDQRLDAIQT
+383 DTALLDQRLDAIEV
-397 ILSGYHEAPIRL
+397 LLKGYHEAPVRL
-409 VLKEISD
+409 ILKEISD
-416 IERVLSRVAL
+416 IERVLSRIAL

-439 ACAQIPYL
+439 ACAQIPFL
-447 RHALAPMTSTP
+447 RNAIQPIVSQNQST
-458 QSALINQLNEEL
+458 LIQQLNNEL
-470 GDFNGLHH
+470 GDFNGLHL
-478 RLMSAIVENP
+478 RLMNAIVENP

-493 DGNVIANGFD
+493 DGNVIAEGFD
-503 HELDELRQIRDH
+503 SELDELRQIRDH

-524 IKERETTGI
+524 IRERKNTGI

-559 AHYIRRQTLKN
+559 DSYIRRQTLKN

-596 EKLLFEMLLDELRQ
+596 EKALFEMLLDELRQ
-610 DIANLQMM
+610 DIGNLQMM
-618 ASAIAQL
+618 SAAIAQIDL
-625 DVLTN
+625 LSN
-630 FAHLSRLYNWN
+630 FAHQARLYSWN
-641 RPEFSPEIGIHIQA
+641 RPEFSPEIGVQIQA

-670 PNDTYLDVQHRMSI
+670 PNDTQLNFNHRMSI

-698 QTALITLLAYC
+698 QTALISLLAYC
-709 GSFVPAKFAKL
+709 GSYVPAKAAKL

-748 ETSQILHHATQQSLV
+748 ETSQILHHATNQSLV

-780 AWACVLDLTHRIK
+780 AWACVLDLTKRIQ

-806 ELGMDPCIDNYH
+806 ELSKEPCIENYH
-818 VTAQE
+818 VTAKE
-823 VNGHLILLHKVQK
+823 INGQLILLHKVQH

-854 QNVIKEAQAKLK
+854 ESVIKDAQHRLRI
-866 KLEKLQLQTQPVQKD
+866 LEKQQQPQVVQN
-881 LFSQDLFSNS
+881 DLFSNLQ
-891 EPVEKI
+891 EAEVIEKV
-897 IEVEKVVE
+897 IEVEKSSPALDALKV
-905 IHQPSQVEQLLSE
+905 LDL
-918 IIVDD
+918 DD
-923 LSPRQALDQLYQ
+923 LTPRQALEQLYQ
-935 LKQLLQK
+935 LKQLLK
-942 S
+942 A

>member
-1 MDIEFNYS
+1 
-9 MNEIESLVIIL
+9 
-20 VRLIYLLLK
+20 
-29 IDLIIDL
+29 
-36 RIFSHAKLEQ
+36 
-46 YFFVSKFNYRFFS
+46 
-59 KMTLDQ
+59 MTSSELMA
-65 SNIDLSTLTP
+65 DLSTLTP
-75 MMQQYMTVKLQHPHS
+75 MMQQYMSVKMQHPHS

-102 FFDDAHKAA
+102 FFEDAHKAA

-133 VPYHAAEGYLAR
+133 VPFHAAEGYLAR

-154 ICEQLGEVT
+154 ICEQIGEVT

-178 GTLTDDALLNAHQSS
+178 GTLTDDALLGAHQTS
-193 NLVSICIK
+193 NLVALCIQQNK
-201 SDEIGIALLDLSA
+201 IGIALLDLSA
-214 GIFKVQQQSFQA
+214 GIFKVQQIDYDLN
-226 EQLPLELARLMPSE
+226 QLAIELARLMPSE
-240 LLIDEDFKHPEV
+240 IVVDENLQEQDL
-252 VEQIKQILD
+252 VEHLKRQLD
-261 CPVTKRPNV
+261 VPVSKRPNV

-288 TLSGFGIEHLELAKA
+288 TLAGFGIDHLPLAKA
-303 AAAALIHYAKD
+303 AAAALIHYAKE
-314 TQKTALPHIRSIRL
+314 TQKTALPHIRTIQL

-346 IIDPLFEHGTSL
+346 LIEPLFEHGTSL
-358 FDLTNQCQTAMGS
+358 FQLINDCQTAMGG
-371 RLLSRTLMQPIR
+371 RLLSRTLMQPLR
-383 DTALLDQRLDAIQT
+383 DTAILDERLDATQV
-397 ILSGYHEAPIRL
+397 LLDGFHESPVRL

-416 IERVLSRVAL
+416 IERVLSRIAL

-439 ACAQIPYL
+439 ACAQIPFL
-447 RHALAPMTSTP
+447 RHALQPMVSQQ
-458 QSALINQLNEEL
+458 QSKLLIQLNEEL
-470 GDFNGLHH
+470 GDFHGLHE

-493 DGNVIANGFD
+493 DGNVIAEGFD
-503 HELDELRQIRDH
+503 AELDELRKIRDH

-524 IKERETTGI
+524 IKEREQSGI
-533 NTLKIGYNRV
+533 PTLKIGYNRV

-559 AHYIRRQTLKN
+559 EHYIRRQTLKN

-577 ELKSFE
+577 ELKAFE

-596 EKLLFEMLLDELRQ
+596 EKLIFEMLLDELRE
-610 DIANLQMM
+610 DIGNLQMM
-618 ASAIAQL
+618 SSAIAQIDL
-625 DVLTN
+625 LCN
-630 FAHLSRLYNWN
+630 FAHQARLRNWSRPKY
-641 RPEFSPEIGIHIQA
+641 SPEIGLKIQA
-655 GRHPVVESLIKTPYT
+655 GRHPVVEALSKTAFT
-670 PNDTYLDVQHRMSI
+670 PNDTQLDYQHRMAI

-698 QTALITLLAYC
+698 QTALIALLAYC
-709 GSFVPAKFAKL
+709 GSYVPAQAVTL

-733 DDLSSGKSTF
+733 DDLSTGKSTF

-748 ETSQILHHATQQSLV
+748 ETSQILHHATSQSLV

-780 AWACVLDLTHRIK
+780 AWACVLDLTRRIQ

-806 ELGMDPCIDNYH
+806 ELASESGIDNYH
-818 VTAQE
+818 VTARE
-823 VNGHLILLHKVQK
+823 VNGNLILLHKVQQ

-854 QNVIKEAQAKLK
+854 ASVIREAQNRLRI
-866 KLEKLQLQTQPVQKD
+866 LEKQHHTKPQSPQPD
-881 LFSQDLFSNS
+881 LFAIEQ
-891 EPVEKI
+891 VETVVERI
-897 IEVEKVVE
+897 IEVEK
-905 IHQPSQVEQLLSE
+905 PSAALELLE
-918 IIVDD
+918 DIDVDS
-923 LSPRQALDQLYQ
+923 LSPREALQQLYA
-935 LKQLLQK
+935 LKDLLK
-942 S
+942 LPG

>member
-1 MDIEFNYS
+1 MTS
-9 MNEIESLVIIL
+9 SEIM
-20 VRLIYLLLK
+20 
-29 IDLIIDL
+29 
-36 RIFSHAKLEQ
+36 A
-46 YFFVSKFNYRFFS
+46 
-59 KMTLDQ
+59 
-65 SNIDLSTLTP
+65 DLSTLTP
-75 MMQQYMTVKLQHPHS
+75 MMQQYMSVKMQHPHS

-102 FFDDAHKAA
+102 FFEDAHKAA

-154 ICEQLGEVT
+154 ICEQIGEVT

-178 GTLTDDALLNAHQSS
+178 GTLTDDAMLGAHQSS
-193 NLVSICIK
+193 NLVALCIQQNQ
-201 SDEIGIALLDLSA
+201 IGIALLDLSA
-214 GIFKVQQQSFQA
+214 GLFKVQQQDYDLN
-226 EQLPLELARLMPSE
+226 QLMIELARLMPSE
-240 LLIDEDFKHPEV
+240 ILLDENIADPTLT
-252 VEQIKQILD
+252 EQLKQQLD
-261 CPVTKRPNV
+261 ISVTKRPDV

-288 TLSGFGIEHLELAKA
+288 TLSGFGIDHLPLAKA
-303 AAAALIHYAKD
+303 AAAALIHYAKE
-314 TQKTALPHIRSIRL
+314 TQKTALPHIRTIQL

-346 IIDPLFEHGTSL
+346 LIEPLFEHGTSL
-358 FDLTNQCQTAMGS
+358 FQLINDCQTAMGG
-371 RLLSRTLMQPIR
+371 RLLSRTLMQPLR
-383 DTALLDQRLDAIQT
+383 DTALLDERLDAIQA
-397 ILSGYHEAPIRL
+397 LLQGFHEVPVRL

-416 IERVLSRVAL
+416 IERVLSRIAL

-439 ACAQIPYL
+439 ACAQIPFL
-447 RHALAPMTSTP
+447 RHALQPIVSQQ
-458 QSALINQLNEEL
+458 QSKLLVQLNEEL
-470 GDFNGLHH
+470 GDFHSLHQ

-493 DGNVIANGFD
+493 DGNVIAEGFD
-503 HELDELRQIRDH
+503 SELDELRQIRDH
-515 AGQFLIDLE
+515 TSQFLIDLE
-524 IKERETTGI
+524 IKEREQSGI
-533 NTLKIGYNRV
+533 PTLKIGYNRV

-553 QAEQAP
+553 QAAQAP
-559 AHYIRRQTLKN
+559 EHYIRRQTLKN

-577 ELKSFE
+577 ELKAFE

-596 EKLLFEMLLDELRQ
+596 EKMLFEMLLDELRE
-610 DIANLQMM
+610 DIGNLQMM
-618 ASAIAQL
+618 SSAIAQIDL
-625 DVLTN
+625 IAN
-630 FAHLSRLYNWN
+630 FAHQARLRNWSR
-641 RPEFSPEIGIHIQA
+641 PKFSPEVGISITA
-655 GRHPVVESLIKTPYT
+655 GRHPVVESLSKTAFT
-670 PNDTYLDVQHRMSI
+670 PNDTRLDFAHRMAI

-698 QTALITLLAYC
+698 QTALIVLLAYC
-709 GSFVPAKFAKL
+709 GAYAPAQAVTL
-720 GPIDRIFTRIGSA
+720 GPVDRVFTRIGSA
-733 DDLSSGKSTF
+733 DDLSTGKSTF

-748 ETSQILHHATQQSLV
+748 ETSQILHHATSQSLV

-780 AWACVLDLTHRIK
+780 AWACVLDLTKRIQ

-806 ELGMDPCIDNYH
+806 ELDKESGIDNYH
-818 VTAQE
+818 VTAKE
-823 VNGHLILLHKVQK
+823 LNGNLILLHKVQA

-854 QNVIKEAQAKLK
+854 ATVIKEAQNRLK
-866 KLEKLQLQTQPVQKD
+866 ILEKQHQVKPRSPQHD
-881 LFSQDLFSNS
+881 LFAMPDII
-891 EPVEKI
+891 EPVERI
-897 IEVEKVVE
+897 IEIEKE
-905 IHQPSQVEQLLSE
+905 SPALDLLE
-918 IIVDD
+918 DIDVDS
-923 LSPRQALDQLYQ
+923 LSPREALQQLYALKDL
-935 LKQLLQK
+935 LKQP

>member
-1 MDIEFNYS
+1 
-9 MNEIESLVIIL
+9 MNMTEIM
-20 VRLIYLLLK
+20 
-29 IDLIIDL
+29 
-36 RIFSHAKLEQ
+36 A
-46 YFFVSKFNYRFFS
+46 
-59 KMTLDQ
+59 
-65 SNIDLSTLTP
+65 DLSSHTP
-75 MMQQYMTVKLQHPHS
+75 MMQQYLRVKMEHPHS

-111 KILGITLT
+111 KLLGITLT
-119 HRGKANGQ
+119 HRGKTSGK

-154 ICEQLGEVT
+154 ICEQIGEVT

-178 GTLTDDALLNAHQSS
+178 GTLTDDALLNSHQSS
-193 NLVSICIK
+193 NLVSLCLQQNQ
-201 SDEIGIALLDLSA
+201 IGIALLDLSA
-214 GIFKVQQQSFQA
+214 GIFKVQQMDYLP
-226 EQLPLELARLMPSE
+226 EQLAIELSRLMPSE
-240 LLIDEDFKHPEV
+240 IVVDEDIVDPNII
-252 VEQIKQILD
+252 EQVKKQLD

-288 TLSGFGIEHLELAKA
+288 SLSGFGIDHLPLAKA
-303 AAAALIHYAKD
+303 AAAALIHYAKE
-314 TQKTALPHIRSIRL
+314 TQKTALPHIRSIQL
-328 EQSSD
+328 EQNSD

-346 IIDPLFEHGTSL
+346 LVEPLFEHGTSL
-358 FDLTNQCQTAMGS
+358 FQLINDCQTAMGS
-371 RLLSRTLMQPIR
+371 RLLSRTLMQPLR
-383 DTALLDQRLDAIQT
+383 DTALLDARLDAIQAL
-397 ILSGYHEAPIRL
+397 IQGYHESPVRL

-447 RHALAPMTSTP
+447 RHALQPIVSAQ
-458 QSALINQLNEEL
+458 QSALIQNLNEEL
-470 GDFNGLHH
+470 GDFHGLHQ
-478 RLMSAIVENP
+478 RLMQAIVENP

-493 DGNVIANGFD
+493 DGNVIAEGFD
-503 HELDELRQIRDH
+503 SELDELRKIRDH

-524 IKERETTGI
+524 VKERQESGI
-533 NTLKIGYNRV
+533 PTLKIGYNRV

-559 AHYIRRQTLKN
+559 EHYIRRQTLKN

-596 EKLLFEMLLDELRQ
+596 EKMLFEMLLDELRQ
-610 DIANLQMM
+610 DIAQLQMM
-618 ASAIAQL
+618 SSAIAQIDL
-625 DVLTN
+625 LAN
-630 FAHLSRLYNWN
+630 FAHQARLRNWA
-641 RPEFSPEIGIHIQA
+641 RPEYSPEIGIKITA
-655 GRHPVVESLIKTPYT
+655 GRHPVVEALSKTAFT
-670 PNDTYLDVQHRMSI
+670 PNDTLLDYNHRLAI
-684 ITGPNMGGKSTFMR
+684 ITGPNMGGKSTYMR
-698 QTALITLLAYC
+698 QTALIALLGYC
-709 GSFVPAKFAKL
+709 GSYVPAQTAVL
-720 GPIDRIFTRIGSA
+720 GPIDRVFTRIGSA
-733 DDLSSGKSTF
+733 DDLSTGKSTF

-748 ETSQILHHATQQSLV
+748 ETSQILHHATSQSLV

-780 AWACVLDLTHRIK
+780 AWACVLDLSKRIK

-806 ELGMDPCIDNYH
+806 ELSKESGVDNYH
-818 VTAQE
+818 VTAKE
-823 VNGHLILLHKVQK
+823 MNGNLILLHKVQQ

-854 QNVIKEAQAKLK
+854 ANVIKEAQNRLRI
-866 KLEKLQLQTQPVQKD
+866 LEKQQHKNVNLAVQDD
-881 LFSQDLFSNS
+881 LFAPATSSA
-891 EPVEKI
+891 EPEVIERV
-897 IEVEKVVE
+897 IEVEK
-905 IHQPSQVEQLLSE
+905 PSPALDLLRS
-918 IIVDD
+918 IDVDN
-923 LSPRQALDQLYQ
+923 LTPRQALEQLYALKEQ
-935 LKQLLQK
+935 LNA
-942 S
+942 

>member
-1 MDIEFNYS
+1 
-9 MNEIESLVIIL
+9 MNMTEIM
-20 VRLIYLLLK
+20 
-29 IDLIIDL
+29 
-36 RIFSHAKLEQ
+36 A
-46 YFFVSKFNYRFFS
+46 
-59 KMTLDQ
+59 
-65 SNIDLSTLTP
+65 DLSSHTP
-75 MMQQYMTVKLQHPHS
+75 MMQQYLRVKMEHPHS

-111 KILGITLT
+111 KLLGITLT
-119 HRGKANGQ
+119 HRGKTSGK

-154 ICEQLGEVT
+154 ICEQIGEVT

-178 GTLTDDALLNAHQSS
+178 GTLTDDALLNSHQSS
-193 NLVSICIK
+193 NLVSLCLQQNQ
-201 SDEIGIALLDLSA
+201 IGIALLDLSA
-214 GIFKVQQQSFQA
+214 GIFKVQQMDYLP
-226 EQLPLELARLMPSE
+226 EQLAIELSRLMPSE
-240 LLIDEDFKHPEV
+240 IVVDEDIVDPNIIEHVK
-252 VEQIKQILD
+252 KQLD

-288 TLSGFGIEHLELAKA
+288 SLSGFGIDHLPLAKA
-303 AAAALIHYAKD
+303 AAAALIHYAKE
-314 TQKTALPHIRSIRL
+314 TQKTALPHIRSIQL

-346 IIDPLFEHGTSL
+346 LVEPLFEHGTSL
-358 FDLTNQCQTAMGS
+358 FQLINDCQTAMGS
-371 RLLSRTLMQPIR
+371 RLLSRTLMQPLR
-383 DTALLDQRLDAIQT
+383 DTALLDARLDAIQAL
-397 ILSGYHEAPIRL
+397 IQGYHESPVRL

-447 RHALAPMTSTP
+447 RHALQPIVSAQ
-458 QSALINQLNEEL
+458 QSALIQNLNEEL
-470 GDFNGLHH
+470 GDFHGLHQ
-478 RLMSAIVENP
+478 RLMQAIVENP

-493 DGNVIANGFD
+493 DGNVIAEGFD
-503 HELDELRQIRDH
+503 SELDELRKIRDH

-524 IKERETTGI
+524 VKERQESGI
-533 NTLKIGYNRV
+533 PTLKIGYNRV

-559 AHYIRRQTLKN
+559 EHYIRRQTLKN

-596 EKLLFEMLLDELRQ
+596 EKMLFEMLLDELRQ
-610 DIANLQMM
+610 DIAQLQMM
-618 ASAIAQL
+618 SSAIAQIDL
-625 DVLTN
+625 LAN
-630 FAHLSRLYNWN
+630 FAHQARLRNWA
-641 RPEFSPEIGIHIQA
+641 RPEYSPEIGIKITA
-655 GRHPVVESLIKTPYT
+655 GRHPVVEALSKTAFT
-670 PNDTYLDVQHRMSI
+670 PNDTLLDYNHRLAI
-684 ITGPNMGGKSTFMR
+684 ITGPNMGGKSTYMR
-698 QTALITLLAYC
+698 QTALIALLGYC
-709 GSFVPAKFAKL
+709 GSYVPAQTAVL
-720 GPIDRIFTRIGSA
+720 GPIDRVFTRIGSA
-733 DDLSSGKSTF
+733 DDLSTGKSTF

-748 ETSQILHHATQQSLV
+748 ETSQILHHATSQSLV

-780 AWACVLDLTHRIK
+780 AWACVLDLSKRIK

-806 ELGMDPCIDNYH
+806 ELSKESGVDNYH
-818 VTAQE
+818 VTAKE
-823 VNGHLILLHKVQK
+823 MNGNLILLHKVQQ

-854 QNVIKEAQAKLK
+854 ANVIKEAQNRLRI
-866 KLEKLQLQTQPVQKD
+866 LEKQQHKNVNLAVQDD
-881 LFSQDLFSNS
+881 LFAPATSSA
-891 EPVEKI
+891 EPEVIERV
-897 IEVEKVVE
+897 IEVEK
-905 IHQPSQVEQLLSE
+905 PSPALDLLRS
-918 IIVDD
+918 IDVDN
-923 LSPRQALDQLYQ
+923 LTPRQALEQLYALKEQ
-935 LKQLLQK
+935 LNA
-942 S
+942 

>member
-1 MDIEFNYS
+1 MNMQEIIADIS
-9 MNEIESLVIIL
+9 
-20 VRLIYLLLK
+20 
-29 IDLIIDL
+29 
-36 RIFSHAKLEQ
+36 SH
-46 YFFVSKFNYRFFS
+46 
-59 KMTLDQ
+59 
-65 SNIDLSTLTP
+65 TP
-75 MMQQYMTVKLQHPHS
+75 MMQQYLKVKMQHPHA

-111 KILGITLT
+111 KLLGITLT
-119 HRGKANGQ
+119 HRGKTNGN

-133 VPYHAAEGYLAR
+133 VPFHAAEGYLAR

-154 ICEQLGEVT
+154 ICEQIGEVT
-163 GKGPVERGVVRIITP
+163 GKGPVDRQVVRILTP
-178 GTLTDDALLNAHQSS
+178 GTLTDDALLNSHQSS
-193 NLVSICIK
+193 NLVALCLQQNQ
-201 SDEIGIALLDLSA
+201 IGIALLDLSA
-214 GIFKVQQQSFQA
+214 GIFKVQQQDFKL
-226 EQLPLELARLMPSE
+226 EQLSIELARLMPSE
-240 LLIDEDFKHPEV
+240 ILVDEDIVDPNIL
-252 VEQIKQILD
+252 EQVKKQLD

-279 TLCDQFAVS
+279 TLCDQLGVS
-288 TLSGFGIEHLELAKA
+288 TLSGFGIDHLPLAKA

-314 TQKTALPHIRSIRL
+314 TQKTALPHIRSIQL

-346 IIDPLFEHGTSL
+346 IVEPLFEHGTSL
-358 FDLTNQCQTAMGS
+358 FQLINDCQTAMGG
-371 RLLSRTLMQPIR
+371 RLLSRTLMQPLR
-383 DTALLDQRLDAIQT
+383 DTALLDARLDAIHAF
-397 ILSGYHEAPIRL
+397 IKGYHESPIRL
-409 VLKEISD
+409 VLKEIGD

-426 GSARPRDLVQLRQ
+426 GSARPRDLVQLRH
-439 ACAQIPYL
+439 ASAQLPFL
-447 RHALAPMTSTP
+447 RNA
-458 QSALINQLNEEL
+458 INPIVANQESQLVQQLNEEL
-470 GDFNGLHH
+470 GDFHGLHQ
-478 RLMSAIVENP
+478 RLLAAIVENP

-493 DGNVIANGFD
+493 DGNVIAEGFD
-503 HELDELRQIRDH
+503 SELDELRKIRDH

-524 IKERETTGI
+524 IKEREESGI
-533 NTLKIGYNRV
+533 STLKIGYNRV

-596 EKLLFEMLLDELRQ
+596 ERMLFEMLLDELRQ
-610 DIANLQMM
+610 EIAALQMM
-618 ASAIAQL
+618 SAAIAQIDL
-625 DVLTN
+625 LSN
-630 FAHLSRLYNWN
+630 FAHQARLRNWT
-641 RPEFSPEIGIHIQA
+641 RPEFSPETGIKIIA
-655 GRHPVVESLIKTPYT
+655 GRHPVVEALSKTAFT
-670 PNDTYLDVQHRMSI
+670 PNDTHLDYAHRMAI

-698 QTALITLLAYC
+698 QTALISLLAYC
-709 GSFVPAKFAKL
+709 GSFVPAQSAIL

-733 DDLSSGKSTF
+733 DDLSTGKSTF

-748 ETSQILHHATQQSLV
+748 ETSQILHHATNQSLV

-780 AWACVLDLTHRIK
+780 AWACVLDLTKRVK

-806 ELGMDPCIDNYH
+806 ELSKESGIYNYH
-818 VTAQE
+818 VSAKE
-823 VNGHLILLHKVQK
+823 LNGNLILLHKVQQ

-854 QNVIKEAQAKLK
+854 ANVIKEAQNRLK
-866 KLEKLQLQTQPVQKD
+866 ILERQQQQHVNTAVQRD
-881 LFSQDLFSNS
+881 LFAAAA
-891 EPVEKI
+891 PVEPDI
-897 IEVEKVVE
+897 IERVVEVEKVSPALE
-905 IHQPSQVEQLLSE
+905 ILKELDVDNLTPREALQHLYMLKEQL
-918 IIVDD
+918 DN
-923 LSPRQALDQLYQ
+923 
-935 LKQLLQK
+935 
-942 S
+942 

>member
-1 MDIEFNYS
+1 
-9 MNEIESLVIIL
+9 MNMTEIM
-20 VRLIYLLLK
+20 
-29 IDLIIDL
+29 
-36 RIFSHAKLEQ
+36 A
-46 YFFVSKFNYRFFS
+46 
-59 KMTLDQ
+59 
-65 SNIDLSTLTP
+65 DLSSHTP
-75 MMQQYMTVKLQHPHS
+75 MMQQYLRVKMEHPHS

-111 KILGITLT
+111 KLLGITLT
-119 HRGKANGQ
+119 HRGKTSGK

-154 ICEQLGEVT
+154 ICEQIGEVT

-178 GTLTDDALLNAHQSS
+178 GTLTDDALLNSHQSS
-193 NLVSICIK
+193 NLVSLCLQQNQ
-201 SDEIGIALLDLSA
+201 IGIALLDLSA
-214 GIFKVQQQSFQA
+214 GIFKVQQMEYLP
-226 EQLPLELARLMPSE
+226 EQLTIELSRLMPSE
-240 LLIDEDFKHPEV
+240 IVVDEDIVDPNII
-252 VEQIKQILD
+252 EQVKKQLD

-270 DFNLNNAQK
+270 DFNLINAQK

-288 TLSGFGIEHLELAKA
+288 TLSGFGIDHLPLAKA
-303 AAAALIHYAKD
+303 AAAALIHYAKE
-314 TQKTALPHIRSIRL
+314 TQKTALPHIRSIQL

-346 IIDPLFEHGTSL
+346 LVEPLFEHGTSL
-358 FDLTNQCQTAMGS
+358 FQLINDCQTAMGS
-371 RLLSRTLMQPIR
+371 RLLSRTLMQPLR
-383 DTALLDQRLDAIQT
+383 DTALLDARLDAIQAL
-397 ILSGYHEAPIRL
+397 IQGYHESPVRL

-447 RHALAPMTSTP
+447 RHALQPIVSAQ
-458 QSALINQLNEEL
+458 QSALIQNLNEEL
-470 GDFNGLHH
+470 GDFHGLHQ
-478 RLMSAIVENP
+478 RLMQAIVENP

-493 DGNVIANGFD
+493 DGNVIAEGFD
-503 HELDELRQIRDH
+503 SELDELRKIRDH

-524 IKERETTGI
+524 IKERQESGI
-533 NTLKIGYNRV
+533 PTLKIGYNRV

-553 QAEQAP
+553 QADQAP
-559 AHYIRRQTLKN
+559 EHYIRRQTLKN

-596 EKLLFEMLLDELRQ
+596 EKMLFEMLLDELRQ
-610 DIANLQMM
+610 DIAQLQMM
-618 ASAIAQL
+618 SSAIAQIDL
-625 DVLTN
+625 LAN
-630 FAHLSRLYNWN
+630 FAHQARLRNWA
-641 RPEFSPEIGIHIQA
+641 RPEYSPEIGIKITA
-655 GRHPVVESLIKTPYT
+655 GRHPVVEALSKTAFT
-670 PNDTYLDVQHRMSI
+670 PNDTLLDYNHRLAI
-684 ITGPNMGGKSTFMR
+684 ITGPNMGGKSTYMR
-698 QTALITLLAYC
+698 QTALIALLGYC
-709 GSFVPAKFAKL
+709 GSYVPAQTAVL
-720 GPIDRIFTRIGSA
+720 GPIDRVFTRIGSA
-733 DDLSSGKSTF
+733 DDLSTGKSTF

-748 ETSQILHHATQQSLV
+748 ETSQILHHATSQSLV

-780 AWACVLDLTHRIK
+780 AWACVLDLSKRIK

-806 ELGMDPCIDNYH
+806 ELSKESGVDNYH
-818 VTAQE
+818 VTAKE
-823 VNGHLILLHKVQK
+823 MNGNLILLHKVQQ

-854 QNVIKEAQAKLK
+854 ANVIKEAQNRLRI
-866 KLEKLQLQTQPVQKD
+866 LEKQQHKNVNLAVQDD
-881 LFSQDLFSNS
+881 LFAPTTSSS
-891 EPVEKI
+891 EPEVIERV
-897 IEVEKVVE
+897 IEVEK
-905 IHQPSQVEQLLSE
+905 PSAALELLRS
-918 IIVDD
+918 IDVDN
-923 LSPRQALDQLYQ
+923 LTPRQALEQLYALKEQ
-935 LKQLLQK
+935 LNA
-942 S
+942 